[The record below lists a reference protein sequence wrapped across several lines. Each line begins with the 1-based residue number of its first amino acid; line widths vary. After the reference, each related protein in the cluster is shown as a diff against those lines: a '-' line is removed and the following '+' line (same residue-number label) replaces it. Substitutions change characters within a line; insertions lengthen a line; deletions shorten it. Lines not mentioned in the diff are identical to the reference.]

1 MFKAKKCFVQRKY
14 SKEDQVKYDTEMQ
27 DLLKIVIICLKM
39 ENEVHFE

>member
-14 SKEDQVKYDTEMQ
+14 SKEDQVKYDTELL